1 MNDMQVF
8 TNNMFGQVRVVQR
21 EGEPWFVA
29 GDVCDYFGV
38 TNRNRVMQQ
47 IDPDDKGGTQIDT
60 PGGRQ
65 TVTIISES
73 GLYALLF
80 ALQPTK
86 ARGIDDDVINKRVEQ
101 IRKFK
106 RWITHEVIPA
116 IRKTGGYIVG
126 ENSMTDEELMAK
138 ALLMARNKIQQ
149 RDERIK
155 ALEHSNTALEAKVE
169 EDRPKVA
176 FADAVVASDKSIL
189 IGEFAKILR
198 QNGFKIGQ
206 QRLFQ
211 RLRDEGY
218 LCSSKGD
225 RYNSPTQRSMELGLF
240 EIKEHTVIAP
250 DGRNILSKTTKI
262 SPKGQI
268 YFTNKYLRK

>member
-1 MNDMQVF
+1 MNELQTF
-8 TNNMFGQVRVVQR
+8 KSNMFGQVRVTQR
-21 EGEPWFVA
+21 NGDIWFVA
-29 GDVCDYFGV
+29 ADVCKSLDI
-38 TNRNRVMQQ
+38 TNPTVALDRLDDDEKAKFNLGLRGGDIGCVNRY
-47 IDPDDKGGTQIDT
+47 G
-60 PGGRQ
+60 
-65 TVTIISES
+65 
-73 GLYALLF
+73 LF
-80 ALQPTK
+80 ALVLGSRK
-86 ARGIDDDVINKRVEQ
+86 KEARL
-101 IRKFK
+101 FK
-106 RWITHEVIPA
+106 RWITHEVLPA
-116 IRKTGGYIVG
+116 IQDNGGYIAG
-126 ENSMTDEELMAK
+126 QENMTDAEI
-138 ALLMARNKIQQ
+138 MARAIIVAQNTIKQ